1 MPRVASLGRTSAA
14 PKILF
19 ACSHDGGGGG
29 GRQYPKAL
37 HTEPLLIPMQV
48 WCSDNT
54 DFADRLRIQFGTS
67 LAYPLS
73 ATTAHVSD
81 VPNHQTGRYS
91 SIRGRA
97 LLAMAGGIGW
107 ELDVRGLDDGTKRAA
122 VAYNT
127 YYRLISNLVLY
138 GDLYRLWDPF
148 ADESRQSAWMMVNDT
163 KSEAVAFAFIA
174 WRKPYLF
181 YPMLKMKGLNPDATY
196 IVETVQPEEA
206 MCSPEEYKMFQ
217 LKSMIMNPTP
227 QVGKLVMEVMKGMGP
242 GGILRM
248 GKAVDAVKQGDF
260 EPLEKILL
268 NPTDYGASVAY
279 DALMEVEQNPELY
292 GLNITNHG
300 AMRSLSGMEMKGATL
315 MNIGI
320 PIQFEG
326 DMDGLVIRMR
336 MKGARLKEVGEWSPA
351 DEDEDG
357 KLNWLIPRPEANG
370 GGK

>member
-1 MPRVASLGRTSAA
+1 
-14 PKILF
+14 
-19 ACSHDGGGGG
+19 
-29 GRQYPKAL
+29 
-37 HTEPLLIPMQV
+37 
-48 WCSDNT
+48 
-54 DFADRLRIQFGTS
+54 
-67 LAYPLS
+67 
-73 ATTAHVSD
+73 
-81 VPNHQTGRYS
+81 
-91 SIRGRA
+91 
-97 LLAMAGGIGW
+97 
-107 ELDVRGLDDGTKRAA
+107 
-122 VAYNT
+122 
-127 YYRLISNLVLY
+127 
-138 GDLYRLWDPF
+138 
-148 ADESRQSAWMMVNDT
+148 
-163 KSEAVAFAFIA
+163 
-174 WRKPYLF
+174 
-181 YPMLKMKGLNPDATY
+181 
-196 IVETVQPEEA
+196 
-206 MCSPEEYKMFQ
+206 MFQ

-326 DMDGLVIRMR
+326 DMDGLVIRMQ
-336 MKGARLKEVGEWSPA
+336 MKGARLMEAGEWSPA